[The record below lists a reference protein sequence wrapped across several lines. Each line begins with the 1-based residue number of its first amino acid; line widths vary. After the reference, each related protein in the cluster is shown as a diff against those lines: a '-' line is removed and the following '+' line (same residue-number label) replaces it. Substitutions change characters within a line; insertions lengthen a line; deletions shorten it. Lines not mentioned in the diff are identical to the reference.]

1 MLVLF
6 SHLIQVVPLGG
17 TVRKAP
23 ILMHACTVFVCVT
36 VQMLV
41 YPNQL
46 DVPLMENSGLPKAP
60 VGMLEVTVEKATGLK
75 GNDVLGKGDPYL
87 RLQVQVCP
95 RCHCTFFFFSSI
107 LKLATRFP
115 QLQRRAGISQ
125 TLQGQACGGNVL
137 KSTIIRAEHERFDK
151 DVANTEASC
160 FSVACTLPQL
170 TATALTSTTS
180 LASSV
185 KAFWILSLQ
194 SGLNR

>member
-1 MLVLF
+1 MLALF
-6 SHLIQVVPLGG
+6 AHLIQVVPLGG
-17 TVRKAP
+17 TPRRAP

-95 RCHCTFFFFSSI
+95 RCQLRFF
-107 LKLATRFP
+107 L
-115 QLQRRAGISQ
+115 
-125 TLQGQACGGNVL
+125 
-137 KSTIIRAEHERFDK
+137 
-151 DVANTEASC
+151 
-160 FSVACTLPQL
+160 LP
-170 TATALTSTTS
+170 
-180 LASSV
+180 
-185 KAFWILSLQ
+185 
-194 SGLNR
+194 